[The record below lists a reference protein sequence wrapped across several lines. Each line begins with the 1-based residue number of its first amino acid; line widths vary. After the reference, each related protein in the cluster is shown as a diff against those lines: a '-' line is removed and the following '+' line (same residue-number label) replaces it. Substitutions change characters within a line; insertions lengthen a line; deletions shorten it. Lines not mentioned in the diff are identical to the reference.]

1 MPASYV
7 SMGMHWF
14 ILCMIV
20 IFCIRHS
27 IGVVYEKFRD
37 SCSAQPPSQTAE
49 EKNAFVKKLFMALVV
64 IMVICVAGA
73 GAGFLLSITGTLP
86 DVSQTLSPAA
96 SSQIYDCKGRL
107 ITTVHAEQN
116 RLPVKLA
123 DTPKDLQNAFIA
135 AEDIRFYKHHGIDS
149 IGIAR
154 AVVSNIRHRD
164 ATGQGGSTIT
174 QQLAR
179 NAFLTQEQTLKR
191 KLLEAVLAVE
201 IENKYTKAEILEM
214 YMNQIYFG
222 QGAYGVQTASHVY
235 FGKDVK
241 DLNLAQCAMLAG
253 LPNSPNYYSPFHN
266 LQAAKYRQGVVLD
279 QMAKYGYISQEQ
291 ANEAKAQAL
300 GLVKPGSNQD
310 NNKLASYF
318 VNYVVQQV
326 SDKYDSSAI
335 YKEGLKIY
343 TTLDLDMQKDAEN
356 AVNKDLPKGTK
367 NAKGITQPQGALL
380 AIETKTGDVK
390 AMVGGRGEDQFNR
403 ATQMYRQ
410 PGSAFKPFTYV
421 TALEKGMSPNM
432 MLDNSAVSFAGGWS
446 PKNYGH
452 TTGGPVTM
460 TEALVKSMNI
470 PTINLANKVGMSNV
484 IKTAEKCGISSLVD
498 SGKYSD
504 NNLSASIGGLSKG
517 VSLWD
522 MAQAYSVF
530 ANNGQLIKPRV
541 ILKIEDRNG
550 NILEDHTGE
559 SDAEQVLDANAVA
572 RLNVML
578 QQAVMRGTGRNA
590 YFGRPVAGKTGT
602 TNGAHDAWFVGYTPN
617 MVTAVWIGD
626 DTSTNAGYTGGTIP
640 ATIFRDFMSQATAS
654 QSASSFN
661 IPASIQGELAKAQNE
676 AKAADQ
682 QAQGDEAVSDQD
694 TSTTETNTQDSGKN
708 SQSRSSQ
715 DKSDSGKKHNS
726 SQDQARKS
734 AAKAG
739 KNILD
744 QVAGQ

>member
-1 MPASYV
+1 
-7 SMGMHWF
+7 
-14 ILCMIV
+14 
-20 IFCIRHS
+20 
-27 IGVVYEKFRD
+27 
-37 SCSAQPPSQTAE
+37 
-49 EKNAFVKKLFMALVV
+49 MALVV

-116 RLPVKLA
+116 RLPVKLSE
-123 DTPKDLQNAFIA
+123 TPKELQNAFIA
-135 AEDIRFYKHHGIDS
+135 AEDIRFYKHHGIDP

-154 AVVSNIRHRD
+154 ALVSNIRHRD

-279 QMAKYGYISQEQ
+279 QMAKYGYITQEQ
-291 ANEAKAQAL
+291 ADEAKAQDL

-310 NNKLASYF
+310 NNKVASYF

-484 IKTAEKCGISSLVD
+484 IKTAEKCGITSLVD

-578 QQAVMRGTGRNA
+578 QQAVMRGTGHNA
-590 YFGRPVAGKTGT
+590 YFGRPLAGKTGT

-640 ATIFRDFMSQATAS
+640 AIIFRDFMSQATAS

-682 QAQGDEAVSDQD
+682 QAQGDEAVPDQD

-708 SQSRSSQ
+708 SQSRSSP

-726 SQDQARKS
+726 SQDQARRS

>member
-1 MPASYV
+1 MKNSEIHAV
-7 SMGMHWF
+7 
-14 ILCMIV
+14 
-20 IFCIRHS
+20 HS
-27 IGVVYEKFRD
+27 HHRRPQRKKT
-37 SCSAQPPSQTAE
+37 PLW
-49 EKNAFVKKLFMALVV
+49 KKLFMALVV

-135 AEDIRFYKHHGIDS
+135 AEDIRFYKHHGIDP

-291 ANEAKAQAL
+291 ANEAKAQDL

-682 QAQGDEAVSDQD
+682 QAQGDEAVPDQD

-726 SQDQARKS
+726 SPDQARKS
-734 AAKAG
+734 VAKAG

>member
-1 MPASYV
+1 
-7 SMGMHWF
+7 
-14 ILCMIV
+14 
-20 IFCIRHS
+20 
-27 IGVVYEKFRD
+27 
-37 SCSAQPPSQTAE
+37 
-49 EKNAFVKKLFMALVV
+49 MALVV

-135 AEDIRFYKHHGIDS
+135 AEDIRFYKHHGIDP

-291 ANEAKAQAL
+291 ANEAKAQDL

-452 TTGGPVTM
+452 TTGGPVTV

-682 QAQGDEAVSDQD
+682 QAQGDEAVPDQD

-726 SQDQARKS
+726 SPDQARKS

>member
-1 MPASYV
+1 
-7 SMGMHWF
+7 
-14 ILCMIV
+14 
-20 IFCIRHS
+20 
-27 IGVVYEKFRD
+27 
-37 SCSAQPPSQTAE
+37 
-49 EKNAFVKKLFMALVV
+49 MALVV

-135 AEDIRFYKHHGIDS
+135 AEDIRFYKHHGIDP

-291 ANEAKAQAL
+291 ANEAKAQDL

-432 MLDNSAVSFAGGWS
+432 MLDNSVVSFAGGWS

-682 QAQGDEAVSDQD
+682 QAQGDEAVPDQD

-726 SQDQARKS
+726 SPDQARKS

>member
-1 MPASYV
+1 
-7 SMGMHWF
+7 
-14 ILCMIV
+14 
-20 IFCIRHS
+20 
-27 IGVVYEKFRD
+27 
-37 SCSAQPPSQTAE
+37 
-49 EKNAFVKKLFMALVV
+49 MALVV

-107 ITTVHAEQN
+107 ITTVHAEKN

-135 AEDIRFYKHHGIDS
+135 AEDIRFYKHHGIDP

-253 LPNSPNYYSPFHN
+253 LPNSPNHYSPFHN

-291 ANEAKAQAL
+291 ANEAKAQDL

-682 QAQGDEAVSDQD
+682 QAQGDEAVPDQD

-715 DKSDSGKKHNS
+715 DESDSGKKHNS
-726 SQDQARKS
+726 SPDQARKS

>member
-1 MPASYV
+1 
-7 SMGMHWF
+7 
-14 ILCMIV
+14 
-20 IFCIRHS
+20 
-27 IGVVYEKFRD
+27 
-37 SCSAQPPSQTAE
+37 
-49 EKNAFVKKLFMALVV
+49 MALVV

-135 AEDIRFYKHHGIDS
+135 AEDIRFYKHHGIDP

-291 ANEAKAQAL
+291 ADEAKAQDL
-300 GLVKPGSNQD
+300 GLVKPGSNQY
-310 NNKLASYF
+310 NNKVASYF

-484 IKTAEKCGISSLVD
+484 IKTAEKCGITSLVD

-590 YFGRPVAGKTGT
+590 YFGRPLAGKTGT

-682 QAQGDEAVSDQD
+682 QAQGDEAVPDQD

-726 SQDQARKS
+726 SQDQARRS

>member
-1 MPASYV
+1 
-7 SMGMHWF
+7 
-14 ILCMIV
+14 
-20 IFCIRHS
+20 
-27 IGVVYEKFRD
+27 
-37 SCSAQPPSQTAE
+37 
-49 EKNAFVKKLFMALVV
+49 MALVV

-135 AEDIRFYKHHGIDS
+135 AEDIRFYKHHGIDP

-291 ANEAKAQAL
+291 ANEAKAQDL

-590 YFGRPVAGKTGT
+590 YFGRPVDGKTGT

-682 QAQGDEAVSDQD
+682 QAQGDEAVPDQD

-726 SQDQARKS
+726 SPDQARKS

>member
-1 MPASYV
+1 
-7 SMGMHWF
+7 
-14 ILCMIV
+14 
-20 IFCIRHS
+20 
-27 IGVVYEKFRD
+27 
-37 SCSAQPPSQTAE
+37 
-49 EKNAFVKKLFMALVV
+49 MALVV
-64 IMVICVAGA
+64 IMVICAAGA
-73 GAGFLLSITGTLP
+73 VAGFLLSITGTLP
-86 DVSQTLSPAA
+86 DVTQTLSPAA

-135 AEDIRFYKHHGIDS
+135 AEDIRFYKHHGIDP

-291 ANEAKAQAL
+291 ADEAKAQDL

-310 NNKLASYF
+310 NNKVASYF

-367 NAKGITQPQGALL
+367 NAKGVTQPQGALL

-590 YFGRPVAGKTGT
+590 YFGRPLAGKTGT

-640 ATIFRDFMSQATAS
+640 AAIFRDFMSQATAS

-682 QAQGDEAVSDQD
+682 QAQGDEAVPDQD
-694 TSTTETNTQDSGKN
+694 TSTTETNAQDSGKN
-708 SQSRSSQ
+708 SQSRNSQNRSSQ

>member
-1 MPASYV
+1 MKNSEIHAV
-7 SMGMHWF
+7 
-14 ILCMIV
+14 
-20 IFCIRHS
+20 HS
-27 IGVVYEKFRD
+27 HHRRPQRKKT
-37 SCSAQPPSQTAE
+37 PLW
-49 EKNAFVKKLFMALVV
+49 KKLFMALVV

-135 AEDIRFYKHHGIDS
+135 AEDIRFYKHHGIDP

-291 ANEAKAQAL
+291 ANEAKAQDL

-335 YKEGLKIY
+335 YKEGLEIY

-682 QAQGDEAVSDQD
+682 QAQGDEAVPDQD

-726 SQDQARKS
+726 SPDQARKS

>member
-1 MPASYV
+1 MKNSEIHAV
-7 SMGMHWF
+7 
-14 ILCMIV
+14 
-20 IFCIRHS
+20 HS
-27 IGVVYEKFRD
+27 HHRRPQRKKT
-37 SCSAQPPSQTAE
+37 PLW
-49 EKNAFVKKLFMALVV
+49 KKLFMALVV

-135 AEDIRFYKHHGIDS
+135 AEDIRFYKHHGIDP

-253 LPNSPNYYSPFHN
+253 LPNSPNYYSPFYN

-291 ANEAKAQAL
+291 ANEAKAQDL

-578 QQAVMRGTGRNA
+578 QQAVMRGTGCNA

-682 QAQGDEAVSDQD
+682 QAQGDEAVPDQD

-726 SQDQARKS
+726 SPDQARKS

>member
-1 MPASYV
+1 MKNSEIHAV
-7 SMGMHWF
+7 
-14 ILCMIV
+14 
-20 IFCIRHS
+20 HS
-27 IGVVYEKFRD
+27 HHRRPQRKKT
-37 SCSAQPPSQTAE
+37 PLW
-49 EKNAFVKKLFMALVV
+49 KKLFMALVV

-135 AEDIRFYKHHGIDS
+135 AEDIRFYKHHGIDP

-291 ANEAKAQAL
+291 ANEAKAQDL

-541 ILKIEDRNG
+541 ILKIEDHNG

-682 QAQGDEAVSDQD
+682 QAQGDEAVPDQD

-726 SQDQARKS
+726 SPDQARKS

>member
-1 MPASYV
+1 
-7 SMGMHWF
+7 
-14 ILCMIV
+14 
-20 IFCIRHS
+20 
-27 IGVVYEKFRD
+27 
-37 SCSAQPPSQTAE
+37 
-49 EKNAFVKKLFMALVV
+49 MALVV

-135 AEDIRFYKHHGIDS
+135 AEDIRFYKHHGIDP

-291 ANEAKAQAL
+291 ANEAKAQDL

-335 YKEGLKIY
+335 YKEGLNIY

-403 ATQMYRQ
+403 AAQMYRQ

-682 QAQGDEAVSDQD
+682 QAQGDEAVPDQD

-708 SQSRSSQ
+708 FQSRSSQ

>member
-1 MPASYV
+1 
-7 SMGMHWF
+7 
-14 ILCMIV
+14 
-20 IFCIRHS
+20 
-27 IGVVYEKFRD
+27 
-37 SCSAQPPSQTAE
+37 
-49 EKNAFVKKLFMALVV
+49 MALVV
-64 IMVICVAGA
+64 IMVICIAGA

-135 AEDIRFYKHHGIDS
+135 AEDIRFYKHHGIDP

-266 LQAAKYRQGVVLD
+266 LQAAKYRQGIVLD

-291 ANEAKAQAL
+291 ADEAKAQDL

-310 NNKLASYF
+310 NNKVASYF

-460 TEALVKSMNI
+460 IEALVKSMNI

-484 IKTAEKCGISSLVD
+484 IKTAEKCGITSLVD

-530 ANNGQLIKPRV
+530 ANNGQLIKSRV

-590 YFGRPVAGKTGT
+590 YFGRPLAGKTGT

-617 MVTAVWIGD
+617 MLTAVWIGD
-626 DTSTNAGYTGGTIP
+626 DTSTNAGYTGSTIP
-640 ATIFRDFMSQATAS
+640 AAIFRDFMSQATAS

-682 QAQGDEAVSDQD
+682 QAQGDEAVPDQD

-708 SQSRSSQ
+708 SQNRSSQ
-715 DKSDSGKKHNS
+715 GKSDSGKKHNS

>member
-1 MPASYV
+1 MKNSEIHAV
-7 SMGMHWF
+7 
-14 ILCMIV
+14 
-20 IFCIRHS
+20 HS
-27 IGVVYEKFRD
+27 HHRRPQRKKT
-37 SCSAQPPSQTAE
+37 PLW
-49 EKNAFVKKLFMALVV
+49 KKLFMALVV

-135 AEDIRFYKHHGIDS
+135 AEDIRFYKHHGIDP

-291 ANEAKAQAL
+291 ANEAKAQDL

-367 NAKGITQPQGALL
+367 NAKGITQLQGALL

-446 PKNYGH
+446 PKNYGY

-682 QAQGDEAVSDQD
+682 QAQGDEAVPDQD

-726 SQDQARKS
+726 SSDQARKS

>member
-1 MPASYV
+1 
-7 SMGMHWF
+7 
-14 ILCMIV
+14 
-20 IFCIRHS
+20 
-27 IGVVYEKFRD
+27 
-37 SCSAQPPSQTAE
+37 
-49 EKNAFVKKLFMALVV
+49 MALVV

-135 AEDIRFYKHHGIDS
+135 AEDIRFYKHHGIDP

-291 ANEAKAQAL
+291 ANEAKAQDL

-590 YFGRPVAGKTGT
+590 YFGRLVAGKTGT

-682 QAQGDEAVSDQD
+682 QAQGDEAVPDQD

-726 SQDQARKS
+726 SPDQARKS

>member
-1 MPASYV
+1 
-7 SMGMHWF
+7 
-14 ILCMIV
+14 
-20 IFCIRHS
+20 
-27 IGVVYEKFRD
+27 
-37 SCSAQPPSQTAE
+37 
-49 EKNAFVKKLFMALVV
+49 MALVV

-135 AEDIRFYKHHGIDS
+135 AEDIRFYKHHGIDP

-291 ANEAKAQAL
+291 ADEAKAQDL

-310 NNKLASYF
+310 NNKVASYF

-484 IKTAEKCGISSLVD
+484 IKTAEKCGITSLVD

-530 ANNGQLIKPRV
+530 ANNGQLIKSRV

-590 YFGRPVAGKTGT
+590 YFGRPLAGKTGT

-640 ATIFRDFMSQATAS
+640 AAIFRDFMSQATAN

-682 QAQGDEAVSDQD
+682 QAQGDEAVPDQD
-694 TSTTETNTQDSGKN
+694 TSTMETNTQDSGKN

>member
-1 MPASYV
+1 MKNSEIHAV
-7 SMGMHWF
+7 
-14 ILCMIV
+14 
-20 IFCIRHS
+20 HS
-27 IGVVYEKFRD
+27 HHRRPQRKKT
-37 SCSAQPPSQTAE
+37 PLW
-49 EKNAFVKKLFMALVV
+49 KKLFMALVV

-123 DTPKDLQNAFIA
+123 DTPKNLQNAFIA
-135 AEDIRFYKHHGIDS
+135 AEDIRFYKHHGIDP

-291 ANEAKAQAL
+291 ANEAKAQDL

-682 QAQGDEAVSDQD
+682 QAQGDEAVPDQD

>member
-1 MPASYV
+1 
-7 SMGMHWF
+7 
-14 ILCMIV
+14 
-20 IFCIRHS
+20 
-27 IGVVYEKFRD
+27 
-37 SCSAQPPSQTAE
+37 
-49 EKNAFVKKLFMALVV
+49 MALVV

-135 AEDIRFYKHHGIDS
+135 AEDIRFYKHHGIDP

-291 ANEAKAQAL
+291 ANEAKAQDL

-326 SDKYDSSAI
+326 SDKYDSSSI

-541 ILKIEDRNG
+541 ILKIEERNG

-682 QAQGDEAVSDQD
+682 QAQGDEAVPDQD

>member
-1 MPASYV
+1 
-7 SMGMHWF
+7 
-14 ILCMIV
+14 
-20 IFCIRHS
+20 
-27 IGVVYEKFRD
+27 
-37 SCSAQPPSQTAE
+37 
-49 EKNAFVKKLFMALVV
+49 MALVV

-135 AEDIRFYKHHGIDS
+135 AEDIRFYKHHGIDP

-291 ANEAKAQAL
+291 ANEAKAQDL

-367 NAKGITQPQGALL
+367 NAKSIIQPQGALL

-504 NNLSASIGGLSKG
+504 NNLSAAIGGLSKG

-682 QAQGDEAVSDQD
+682 QAQGDEAVPDQD

-726 SQDQARKS
+726 SPDQARKS

>member
-1 MPASYV
+1 
-7 SMGMHWF
+7 
-14 ILCMIV
+14 
-20 IFCIRHS
+20 
-27 IGVVYEKFRD
+27 
-37 SCSAQPPSQTAE
+37 
-49 EKNAFVKKLFMALVV
+49 MALVV

-96 SSQIYDCKGRL
+96 SSQVYDCKGRL

-135 AEDIRFYKHHGIDS
+135 AEDIRFYKHHGIDP

-154 AVVSNIRHRD
+154 AVVSDIRHRD

-291 ANEAKAQAL
+291 ANEAKAQDL

-682 QAQGDEAVSDQD
+682 QAQGDEAVPDQD

-726 SQDQARKS
+726 SPDQARKS

>member
-1 MPASYV
+1 MKNSEIHAV
-7 SMGMHWF
+7 
-14 ILCMIV
+14 
-20 IFCIRHS
+20 HS
-27 IGVVYEKFRD
+27 HHRRPQRKKT
-37 SCSAQPPSQTAE
+37 PLW
-49 EKNAFVKKLFMALVV
+49 KKLFMALVV

-135 AEDIRFYKHHGIDS
+135 AEDIRFYKHHGIDP

-291 ANEAKAQAL
+291 ANEAKAQDL

-326 SDKYDSSAI
+326 SDKYDSSAM

-682 QAQGDEAVSDQD
+682 QAQGDEAVPDQD

-726 SQDQARKS
+726 SPDQARKS

>member
-1 MPASYV
+1 
-7 SMGMHWF
+7 
-14 ILCMIV
+14 
-20 IFCIRHS
+20 
-27 IGVVYEKFRD
+27 
-37 SCSAQPPSQTAE
+37 
-49 EKNAFVKKLFMALVV
+49 MALVV
-64 IMVICVAGA
+64 IMVICAAGA
-73 GAGFLLSITGTLP
+73 VAGFLLSITGTLP
-86 DVSQTLSPAA
+86 DVTQTLSPAA

-135 AEDIRFYKHHGIDS
+135 AEDIRFYKHHGIDP

-291 ANEAKAQAL
+291 ADEAKAQDL

-310 NNKLASYF
+310 NNKVASYF

-367 NAKGITQPQGALL
+367 NAKGVTQPQGALL

-590 YFGRPVAGKTGT
+590 YFGRPLAGKTGT

-640 ATIFRDFMSQATAS
+640 AAIFRDFMSQTTAS

-682 QAQGDEAVSDQD
+682 QAQGDEAVPDQD
-694 TSTTETNTQDSGKN
+694 TSTTETNAQDSGKN
-708 SQSRSSQ
+708 SQSRNSQNRSSQ

>member
-1 MPASYV
+1 MKNSEIHAV
-7 SMGMHWF
+7 
-14 ILCMIV
+14 
-20 IFCIRHS
+20 HS
-27 IGVVYEKFRD
+27 HHRRPQRKKT
-37 SCSAQPPSQTAE
+37 PLW
-49 EKNAFVKKLFMALVV
+49 KKLFMALVV

-135 AEDIRFYKHHGIDS
+135 AEDIRFYKHHGIDP

-291 ANEAKAQAL
+291 ANEAKAQDL

-390 AMVGGRGEDQFNR
+390 AMVGGCGEDQFNR

-446 PKNYGH
+446 TKNYGH

-682 QAQGDEAVSDQD
+682 QAQGDEAVPDQD

-726 SQDQARKS
+726 SPDQARKS

>member
-1 MPASYV
+1 
-7 SMGMHWF
+7 
-14 ILCMIV
+14 
-20 IFCIRHS
+20 
-27 IGVVYEKFRD
+27 
-37 SCSAQPPSQTAE
+37 
-49 EKNAFVKKLFMALVV
+49 MALVV

-135 AEDIRFYKHHGIDS
+135 AEDIRFYKHHGIDP

-291 ANEAKAQAL
+291 ANEAKAQDL

-446 PKNYGH
+446 PKNYGR

-682 QAQGDEAVSDQD
+682 QAQGDEAVPDQD

-726 SQDQARKS
+726 SPDQARKS

>member
-1 MPASYV
+1 MKISEIHAV
-7 SMGMHWF
+7 
-14 ILCMIV
+14 
-20 IFCIRHS
+20 HS
-27 IGVVYEKFRD
+27 HHRRPQRKKT
-37 SCSAQPPSQTAE
+37 PLW
-49 EKNAFVKKLFMALVV
+49 KKLFMALVV

-135 AEDIRFYKHHGIDS
+135 AEDIRFYKHHGIDP

-291 ANEAKAQAL
+291 ANEAKAQDL

-470 PTINLANKVGMSNV
+470 PTINLANKVGMFNV

-541 ILKIEDRNG
+541 ILRIEDRNG

-682 QAQGDEAVSDQD
+682 QAQGDEAVPDQD

-726 SQDQARKS
+726 SPDQARKS

>member
-1 MPASYV
+1 
-7 SMGMHWF
+7 
-14 ILCMIV
+14 
-20 IFCIRHS
+20 
-27 IGVVYEKFRD
+27 
-37 SCSAQPPSQTAE
+37 
-49 EKNAFVKKLFMALVV
+49 MALVV

-135 AEDIRFYKHHGIDS
+135 AEDIRFYKHHGIDP

-291 ANEAKAQAL
+291 ANEAKAQDL

-682 QAQGDEAVSDQD
+682 QAQGDEAVPDQD

>member
-1 MPASYV
+1 
-7 SMGMHWF
+7 
-14 ILCMIV
+14 
-20 IFCIRHS
+20 
-27 IGVVYEKFRD
+27 
-37 SCSAQPPSQTAE
+37 
-49 EKNAFVKKLFMALVV
+49 MALVV

-135 AEDIRFYKHHGIDS
+135 AEDIRFYKHHGIDP

-266 LQAAKYRQGVVLD
+266 LQAAKYRQGVILD

-291 ANEAKAQAL
+291 ANEAKAQDL

-432 MLDNSAVSFAGGWS
+432 MLDNSAVSFASGWS

-626 DTSTNAGYTGGTIP
+626 DISTNAGYTGGTIP

-682 QAQGDEAVSDQD
+682 QAQGDEAVPDQD

-726 SQDQARKS
+726 SPDQARKS

>member
-1 MPASYV
+1 
-7 SMGMHWF
+7 
-14 ILCMIV
+14 
-20 IFCIRHS
+20 
-27 IGVVYEKFRD
+27 
-37 SCSAQPPSQTAE
+37 
-49 EKNAFVKKLFMALVV
+49 MALVV

-135 AEDIRFYKHHGIDS
+135 AEDIRFYKHHGIDP

-222 QGAYGVQTASHVY
+222 QGVYGVQTASHVY

-291 ANEAKAQAL
+291 ANEAKAQDL

-682 QAQGDEAVSDQD
+682 QAQGDEAVPDQD

-726 SQDQARKS
+726 SPDQARKS

>member
-1 MPASYV
+1 
-7 SMGMHWF
+7 
-14 ILCMIV
+14 
-20 IFCIRHS
+20 
-27 IGVVYEKFRD
+27 
-37 SCSAQPPSQTAE
+37 
-49 EKNAFVKKLFMALVV
+49 
-64 IMVICVAGA
+64 
-73 GAGFLLSITGTLP
+73 
-86 DVSQTLSPAA
+86 
-96 SSQIYDCKGRL
+96 
-107 ITTVHAEQN
+107 
-116 RLPVKLA
+116 
-123 DTPKDLQNAFIA
+123 
-135 AEDIRFYKHHGIDS
+135 
-149 IGIAR
+149 
-154 AVVSNIRHRD
+154 
-164 ATGQGGSTIT
+164 
-174 QQLAR
+174 
-179 NAFLTQEQTLKR
+179 
-191 KLLEAVLAVE
+191 
-201 IENKYTKAEILEM
+201 
-214 YMNQIYFG
+214 
-222 QGAYGVQTASHVY
+222 
-235 FGKDVK
+235 
-241 DLNLAQCAMLAG
+241 
-253 LPNSPNYYSPFHN
+253 
-266 LQAAKYRQGVVLD
+266 
-279 QMAKYGYISQEQ
+279 
-291 ANEAKAQAL
+291 
-300 GLVKPGSNQD
+300 
-310 NNKLASYF
+310 
-318 VNYVVQQV
+318 
-326 SDKYDSSAI
+326 
-335 YKEGLKIY
+335 
-343 TTLDLDMQKDAEN
+343 
-356 AVNKDLPKGTK
+356 
-367 NAKGITQPQGALL
+367 
-380 AIETKTGDVK
+380 
-390 AMVGGRGEDQFNR
+390 
-403 ATQMYRQ
+403 MYRQ

-484 IKTAEKCGISSLVD
+484 IKTAEKCGITSLVD

-590 YFGRPVAGKTGT
+590 YFGRPLAGKTGT

-682 QAQGDEAVSDQD
+682 QAQGDEAVPDQD

-726 SQDQARKS
+726 SQDQARRS

>member
-1 MPASYV
+1 
-7 SMGMHWF
+7 
-14 ILCMIV
+14 
-20 IFCIRHS
+20 
-27 IGVVYEKFRD
+27 
-37 SCSAQPPSQTAE
+37 
-49 EKNAFVKKLFMALVV
+49 MALVV

-135 AEDIRFYKHHGIDS
+135 AEDIRFYKHHGIDP

-291 ANEAKAQAL
+291 ANEAKAQDL

-390 AMVGGRGEDQFNR
+390 TMVGGRGEDQFNR

-452 TTGGPVTM
+452 TIGGPVTM

-682 QAQGDEAVSDQD
+682 QAQGDEAVPDQD

-726 SQDQARKS
+726 SPDQARKS